1 MAYVAPTAVS
11 VGDAVTAAGYNVLVN
26 NDIDFRSYSNR
37 YARAKSTAGVITA
50 NSTTWANVNTA
61 LDLTLNAATGDVIE
75 FAISAGVGSQAVAM
89 GFDVVSVV
97 SAAAVNSFG
106 MDAAAPANWAT
117 FGGPS
122 GWYSAGSAEQ
132 SVTGSIFRTLVA
144 GDISSGTVLMRLR
157 YATGTAT
164 NRSIFASSVNP
175 IEVWA
180 RNHGPV
186 TT

>member
-1 MAYVAPTAVS
+1 MAYVTPGTVAA
-11 VGDAVTAAGYNVLVN
+11 GDVATAAAWNVLVG
-26 NDIDFRSYSNR
+26 NDVDFRSYSNR
-37 YARAKSTAGVITA
+37 YARAKLTSGGITA

-61 LDLTLNAATGDVIE
+61 LDLTLNATTGDVIE
-75 FAISAGVGSQAVAM
+75 FAISAGLSNAAVAM

-97 SAAAVNSFG
+97 SAAPVNSFG
-106 MDAAAPANWAT
+106 MDASAPANWAA

-122 GWYSAGSAEQ
+122 GWYSGASNEL
-132 SVTGSIFRTLVA
+132 SVAGSIFRTLVA

-157 YATGTAT
+157 YATAAAV
-164 NRSIFASSVNP
+164 NRTIFCSSVNP
-175 IEVWA
+175 LEVWA